1 MHGRYVAPKL
11 GEGDQ
16 NEEAEDGNST
26 EKSTNDKENSSESEK
41 IRNSLEQQ
49 AAERMRNLKRA
60 TTIFFCYRKIEWIIR
75 GSLESTGDSFVLAGR
90 FLPRPM
96 LTLKKLFD

>member
-26 EKSTNDKENSSESEK
+26 EKSTNDKENSSENE
-41 IRNSLEQQ
+41 N
-49 AAERMRNLKRA
+49 
-60 TTIFFCYRKIEWIIR
+60 
-75 GSLESTGDSFVLAGR
+75 
-90 FLPRPM
+90 
-96 LTLKKLFD
+96 